1 MTLTILIAE
10 PHSWSPE
17 ARAQFLALGDVV
29 EETVPQERLADRAR
43 DVDVLVVRLG
53 LRVTREVIEGARH
66 LRAVVTPTTGLDHI
80 DVEAADERGVAV
92 LSLKGETD
100 FLRTVPSTAE
110 HTWGLLLALVRRIPW
125 AFESVRR
132 GEWDRD
138 KFRGIDLAGRRLGIL
153 GLGRI
158 GRLVAGYGLAFG
170 MEVGAHDRGPERD
183 LPGVRL
189 FPGLEDLLRWSEVLS
204 VHLPL
209 EEGTR
214 GLLGRDRL
222 GLLPRGALLLNTAR
236 GAIVDEEALVAL
248 LEEGHLAGA
257 AVDVLSDEAP
267 AERPGESALVRYAR
281 TRDNLIVTPHIG
293 GATTESM
300 RRTEMFVAEK
310 LRRLLAE
317 GRAAS

>member
-1 MTLTILIAE
+1 VTLSILIAE
-10 PHSWSPE
+10 PHSWSTE
-17 ARAQFLALGDVV
+17 ARALFSDLGDVV
-29 EETVPQERLADRAR
+29 EEVVPQERLADRAR
-43 DVDVLVVRLG
+43 DVNVLVVRLG
-53 LRVTREVIEGARH
+53 LRITREVIEGAR
-66 LRAVVTPTTGLDHI
+66 LRAIVTPTTGLDHI
-80 DVEAADERGVAV
+80 DVEAAEERGVAV

-100 FLRTVPSTAE
+100 FLRTVPATAE

-138 KFRGIDLAGRRLGIL
+138 RFRGTELAGRRLGIL

-158 GRLVAGYGLAFG
+158 GQRVAGYGLAFG
-170 MEVGAHDRGPERD
+170 MEVGANDRGPERD
-183 LPGVRL
+183 LPAVRV
-189 FPGLEDLLRWSEVLS
+189 FPSPEDLLGWSEVLS

-209 EEGTR
+209 EEETR
-214 GLLGRDRL
+214 GFLGRDRL
-222 GLLPRGALLLNTAR
+222 SLLPRGAVLLNTAR
-236 GAIVDEEALVAL
+236 GAILDEEGLVAL

-257 AVDVLSDEAP
+257 AVDVLSVEAP
-267 AERPGESALVRYAR
+267 ADRPGESPLVRYAR

-310 LRRLLAE
+310 LRRLLAAE
-317 GRAAS
+317 RTAS